1 MSSKSLT
8 VGMVGENV
16 AALQQALSALGLS
29 IPDEETK
36 RRFFGPATREAVRK
50 FQERHGLKV
59 TGEIDASTTSHL
71 DTARSGLSVAT
82 AIAPAALSPVA
93 GGAAPPL
100 SEFERPLR
108 AAELHLAGAD
118 ASAGLDAAAA
128 RERLDQLKRVAQFE
142 PASGGPAS
150 LGDILDTIPPALRP
164 SEEEKLRFAGLYA
177 AHGNSDALWQA
188 AEGSELRA
196 KLPAF
201 KRTLALQQL
210 TGSHAPMMEALHE
223 RNDNRDSASLS
234 YLASVTSREW
244 LDLAFEHGAPGGL
257 GMSPAEY
264 SAHLER
270 SIEIEY
276 PTDVLRERLQSGTV
290 RVNNFPSAAVG
301 NFLAAHRDF
310 DLRGHD
316 VDVYLSGAAIDSPE
330 LRNGLKQLKRVLPL
344 TGSIDATVKLVD
356 EGWTSQYKI
365 AKAGFDLLR
374 AQLSDRLDESTI
386 RDIHNAARASSD
398 TSLALSTVFFSP
410 FSNAASAVFPTP
422 GPGVEGSLGATLRKL
437 FGDIEYCECRHC
449 QSVLGPAAYFT
460 DLLHFMETSPS
471 YLGGSVLDAMRS
483 RRPDL
488 LDLEL
493 TCENTNTE
501 IPYFDLALEILEN
514 AVALPLAIPLADGA
528 GPSIEN
534 ELNSRSLP
542 GGIET
547 LPDAIQTA
555 LRETAIMIGA
565 SLTTQRVP
573 DPAIPA
579 PPRQSEW
586 IISDGSRRWRVFYQP
601 KRLLAW
607 RAPSGKSNRSTPI
620 SLPSFSA
627 LSDIETAL
635 QAGSLHPDLL
645 NFFAPDP
652 FPPVEG
658 TPQVTAAATTPSGA
672 PGWKVSIR
680 QEIQVEFVPGGR
692 TGDGFEFDKYLI
704 YIHGLIARRLIF
716 GVDQMALVD
725 SWLKGE
731 VTGTDAD
738 AAMDLLKLP
747 RQLRYINFTNA
758 DTGRYIVQ
766 VNTNVILAIA
776 SESMSLTALTY
787 QNSSIRTNLSAV
799 PENRNPEA
807 YRKLREARFPW
818 TLPLDLWTEEI
829 RALLSE
835 LGVPRRLLIEIARP
849 LKLISDLYVTESLGL
864 SAGEFRLIAQPGD
877 TEPWIT
883 WGLKELDSIQDT
895 LGGVIR
901 VGRWLDHV
909 LKHVSMVMQQ
919 SRLSYRELLELLQ
932 TSFGGAA
939 RPEIEPKEKCHPSE
953 LEFSTL
959 DPKHLDWIH
968 RFTRLRRRLGWS
980 ARELDCA
987 LTVSGDR
994 IDVNSMRVLSL
1005 MQRLIERL
1013 RSTPI
1018 SLCAMLGHIETR
1030 AWTRYT
1036 EDGSPSD
1043 VSLYERQFQ
1052 PPTLRSIASYAF
1064 FTLND
1069 AGKLNYLDR
1078 NPPPAVEPLSSH
1090 VEFVASCLGIK
1101 PAELGML
1108 LAAAESLDISD
1119 EVQLSN
1125 LGMLYGLIQY
1135 GRALGLSVDEFLRWQ
1150 KVLDRYPFKRPTL
1163 VGPFGIPIR
1172 VNIPLKRSEALLDFA
1187 DGLDFAKRSGRSLEE
1202 LEYLLRHEAP
1212 LEAFEKTRA
1221 RLLQGLSGIRSSL
1234 QSGEVL
1240 GNAGYDNL
1248 LNQLERAGA
1257 PPTLI
1262 AGLRDDNALA
1272 EILKAEVVVSPI
1284 PQPQPV
1290 IPENLRGRFY
1300 FIPGTNGQSARFG
1313 CRGAVSDDDFT
1324 DLENVGAGQSPV
1336 PSMQRAELKSEYNLA
1351 RDLLSSQLQQQN
1363 GRTLLPSDIARDLI
1377 MTARSDDLI
1386 LRALRSIAPILE
1398 QNLLAAQV
1406 ASFTGLDQGV
1416 SAALLK
1422 SVKVTVDGASRSA
1435 QDVLFDDVMLDPD
1448 ASPSIDELRFS
1459 AHLEVLTRLDKAALL
1474 LANSGITVER
1484 LDWLTGGLFDVI
1496 DINELP
1502 AAAGQPASNFADW
1515 RAWFELLT
1523 VVRAIPDGLLTIDSL
1538 AAALKAGAADPA
1550 DVFVRAYHLPE
1561 DQVLEA
1567 YRDLIEMAW
1576 PGDFRK
1582 PARLL
1587 QLATLLNLLRKL
1599 GASPAVIKK
1608 LVADE
1613 PDEPGAIAARS
1624 LFVAQFDVDT
1634 APQRLE
1640 LVSNKLRPRQR
1651 DALVDYLRAA
1661 YSLAVTTGDASPRQP
1676 LADANDLLDYFL
1688 IDVQMESCMRTSR
1701 IKQAI
1706 SSAQLFI
1713 QRCLLNLERWQ
1724 VAPTDINTR
1733 RWEWMKNYRVWEA
1746 NRKIFLHAENWIE
1759 PDLRDYKSEPFRSL
1773 ESELLQEDLTHETA
1787 LTAFR
1792 RYLESAADLARPVIV
1807 SLWEETVDTGDP
1819 MMTQRRTH
1827 IVARD
1832 RSTPY
1837 KYFCRAVTITIRQ
1850 PNANPMLVWSPWEIV
1865 EGDFASSHV
1874 LVCALDGAPYI
1885 VCPSIQADDE
1895 GNLKIHLQSRKR
1907 GHDGW
1912 RTQKQSID
1920 FVTHGIVPGKDVS
1933 QSFVFIPTPTA
1944 RTIRIDCFGA
1954 IVKPSEVLKI
1964 LYKDPVVNVAQAYK
1978 LLNDLGHTLWHFN
1991 EFREQGKFFYTQ
2003 IADKIALRVIEKYHF
2018 KGQELHGVA
2027 FGRSLTVTAVIE
2039 CDWYDSSD
2047 DELLNYK
2054 INEVLK
2060 DEVIRDASD
2069 SRLRQAKDWLSTE
2082 DNVLPTLKVSRN
2094 FNPPGSEIK
2103 QANGDPYIT
2112 DINGDPYIIGHVYVS
2127 DPVKLLEFFP
2137 VRATVEEL
2145 QLHISPNIKCVPKRV
2160 ISITLSTEATY
2171 KHTKMFYKSGPFPLE
2186 KDGEQFGRGS
2196 IIADLEIVLDE
2207 GLPDTANPDRRLDFS
2222 HISSFEFDEARA
2234 LIRSSTSDAR
2244 AIPSLLN
2251 GCEYYCSSYRS
2262 LSTSAPLVLNGQ
2274 TVITSGIS
2282 DHFHF
2287 APIHGRST
2295 VNEPIGAYSD
2305 SALALYFLPVGD
2317 MYRALPEGQ
2326 SWIRSGLRA
2335 LSGQKQGSTDLEA
2348 LPVSIIGSS
2357 APPIPYGQ
2365 NIGWIDWQNSPQT
2378 LDFAFDQQLPANL
2391 YDWEVFF
2398 HIPLLIATQLSQ
2410 GQRFDMARI
2419 WFHTIFDP
2427 TSNAAGDE
2435 AIRYWRFPP
2444 FRKAAKGEQEIDA
2457 LLEAY
2462 ARGDLPANERD
2473 ELDANIEAW
2482 KDNPFNPHLIAR
2494 FRKRSYMWAVVIKY
2508 IQNLLAWGD
2517 QLFRRDTIESINEA
2531 TQLYVL
2537 AARILG
2543 PRPASSPKSKP
2554 RALSYRDLAG
2564 SLDDFS
2570 NKWIKLEDALVT
2582 HGGGLVLISGGNGG
2596 VTLNRPGSNKYM
2608 AYMDSGSPYNTTT
2621 ASATEPVRSIGS
2633 LYFCIPQNES
2643 ILALWDTVEDRL
2655 FKIRHCMNIDGV
2667 ERRLPLFEPPI
2678 NPALLVR
2685 AAAAGIDLANVLND
2699 FGAPLPLHRF
2709 STMLQKAL
2717 EVSGDLR
2724 SLGGAVLSALEK
2736 KDAEELALL
2745 RSSHEMA
2752 LLSLTEQ
2759 VRLQQIEEARSATE
2773 NLQES
2778 RKTAGERYRHYQN
2791 LLGASDIKI
2800 PKPGDVISL
2809 ASIPTALAKSGLD
2822 AKEQGLGISQTEQ
2835 DQLRRLAE
2843 AQNLTLTGGIMNA
2856 AAGVAF
2862 GVGLYPLTATVAQSI
2877 GHSLNATASALNA
2890 AAGYSSASAGRDQII
2905 GGYERRRDEW
2915 IFQSNMALRELA
2927 QIDKQIVAS
2936 QIREAI
2942 ATQELANTRRQID
2955 NSQEVDAYLRSKYSS
2970 HELYRF
2976 MSNQLMSIYFRTY
2989 QIAFDLAKRAERCFR
3004 FELGL
3009 PNATFLKSGY
3019 WDSAR
3024 KGVLAGEQ
3032 LHLDL
3037 RRMDLAYLESHKR
3050 EYEITKHVSL
3060 MQIDPLALIALR
3072 QTGACE
3078 FDILEAFYDLDCPGH
3093 YMRRIKSVSI
3103 TIPCVAGPYAGVHC
3117 TLTLLWSSVRKDAG
3131 GEDYKKSGDDPRF
3144 IDDYSSVQ
3152 SIVTSGAQADTGLFE
3167 TNLREERYLPFEG
3180 AGAISRW
3187 RLELPSEIRQ
3197 FDYDTISDVILHVRY
3212 TARDGGARLK
3222 QSVASHARGFIA
3234 EVAPVRLFSV
3244 RHEFPNEW
3252 AKFKSGQDLVIEI
3265 KQEHYPF
3272 WTRGTGAKT
3281 ARGPSLIQGAAS
3293 VRLLASSSSGAQAS
3307 EICVTAKDT
3316 NNTMWEAKLLR
3327 QESMAGLLMGTFLKP
3342 KRKSPSAPPCSELD
3356 PKSAPPEPI
3365 GTWNL
3370 QFNNSAIDDLWIAVD
3385 WSVPAHP

>member
-1 MSSKSLT
+1 M
-8 VGMVGENV
+8 
-16 AALQQALSALGLS
+16 
-29 IPDEETK
+29 
-36 RRFFGPATREAVRK
+36 
-50 FQERHGLKV
+50 
-59 TGEIDASTTSHL
+59 
-71 DTARSGLSVAT
+71 
-82 AIAPAALSPVA
+82 
-93 GGAAPPL
+93 
-100 SEFERPLR
+100 
-108 AAELHLAGAD
+108 
-118 ASAGLDAAAA
+118 
-128 RERLDQLKRVAQFE
+128 
-142 PASGGPAS
+142 
-150 LGDILDTIPPALRP
+150 
-164 SEEEKLRFAGLYA
+164 
-177 AHGNSDALWQA
+177 
-188 AEGSELRA
+188 
-196 KLPAF
+196 
-201 KRTLALQQL
+201 
-210 TGSHAPMMEALHE
+210 
-223 RNDNRDSASLS
+223 
-234 YLASVTSREW
+234 
-244 LDLAFEHGAPGGL
+244 
-257 GMSPAEY
+257 
-264 SAHLER
+264 
-270 SIEIEY
+270 
-276 PTDVLRERLQSGTV
+276 
-290 RVNNFPSAAVG
+290 
-301 NFLAAHRDF
+301 
-310 DLRGHD
+310 
-316 VDVYLSGAAIDSPE
+316 
-330 LRNGLKQLKRVLPL
+330 
-344 TGSIDATVKLVD
+344 
-356 EGWTSQYKI
+356 
-365 AKAGFDLLR
+365 
-374 AQLSDRLDESTI
+374 
-386 RDIHNAARASSD
+386 
-398 TSLALSTVFFSP
+398 
-410 FSNAASAVFPTP
+410 
-422 GPGVEGSLGATLRKL
+422 
-437 FGDIEYCECRHC
+437 
-449 QSVLGPAAYFT
+449 
-460 DLLHFMETSPS
+460 
-471 YLGGSVLDAMRS
+471 
-483 RRPDL
+483 
-488 LDLEL
+488 
-493 TCENTNTE
+493 
-501 IPYFDLALEILEN
+501 
-514 AVALPLAIPLADGA
+514 
-528 GPSIEN
+528 
-534 ELNSRSLP
+534 
-542 GGIET
+542 
-547 LPDAIQTA
+547 
-555 LRETAIMIGA
+555 
-565 SLTTQRVP
+565 
-573 DPAIPA
+573 
-579 PPRQSEW
+579 
-586 IISDGSRRWRVFYQP
+586 
-601 KRLLAW
+601 
-607 RAPSGKSNRSTPI
+607 TPI

-652 FPPVEG
+652 FPPVKG

-680 QEIQVEFVPGGR
+680 QEIQVQFVPGTR
-692 TGDGFEFDKYLI
+692 TDGFFDFDKYWILI
-704 YIHGLIARRLIF
+704 GNRIVRTLILP
-716 GVDQMALVD
+716 VEEMALVD
-725 SWLKGE
+725 SWLKSE
-731 VTGTDAD
+731 VTGADAD
-738 AAMDLLKLP
+738 AAMDLLGLP
-747 RQLRYINFTNA
+747 RQLQYGRFPDDA
-758 DTGRYIVQ
+758 TGRYIVY
-766 VNTNVILAIA
+766 VDTNAILAIA
-776 SESMSLTALTY
+776 SESMRLTALTY

-807 YRKLREARFPW
+807 YRKLREAGFPW

-835 LGVPRRLLIEIARP
+835 IGVPRRLLIEIARP

-864 SAGEFRLIAQPGD
+864 SAGELRLIAQPRD

-883 WGLKELDSIQDT
+883 WGLKEKDSIQDT

-901 VGRWLDHV
+901 IGWWLDHI

-939 RPEIEPKEKCHPSE
+939 RPEIELKEECHPSK

-1052 PPTLRSIASYAF
+1052 PPTLRSSASYAF

-1069 AGKLNYLDR
+1069 GGELDYLDR
-1078 NPPPAVEPLSSH
+1078 NPPPAAESLSGH
-1090 VEFVASCLGIK
+1090 AEFVASCLGIK
-1101 PAELGML
+1101 PVELGML
-1108 LAAAESLDISD
+1108 LGAAESLDISD
-1119 EVQLSN
+1119 EIQLSN
-1125 LGMLYGLIQY
+1125 LGTLCGLIQY
-1135 GRALGLSVDEFLRWQ
+1135 ERALGLSVDEFLRWQ
-1150 KVLDRYPFKRPTL
+1150 KVLGCYPFKRPTL
-1163 VGPFGIPIR
+1163 VDPFGIPIR
-1172 VNIPLKRSEALLDFA
+1172 VNVPLKRSEALLDFA

-1212 LEAFEKTRA
+1212 LEAYEKTRA
-1221 RLLQGLSGIRSSL
+1221 KLLQGLSGIRSSL

-1240 GNAGYDNL
+1240 GNTGYENL
-1248 LNQLERAGA
+1248 LHQLERAGA

-1284 PQPQPV
+1284 PQPPPV

-1300 FIPGTNGQSARFG
+1300 FIPDTDGQSARFG

-1324 DLENVGAGQSPV
+1324 DLEYVGAGQSPV
-1336 PSMQRAELKSEYNLA
+1336 PSMRCAELKSEYNLA

-1386 LRALRSIAPILE
+1386 LRALRSITHILE
-1398 QNLLAAQV
+1398 QNLLAAQM

-1416 SAALLK
+1416 SAVLLK

-1448 ASPSIDELRFS
+1448 ASPASDEQGFS
-1459 AHLEVLTRLDKAALL
+1459 AQLEVLTRLDKAALL
-1474 LANSGITVER
+1474 LTNSGITVER

-1651 DALVDYLRAA
+1651 DALGDYLRAA

-1807 SLWEETVDTGDP
+1807 SLWEEMVDTGDP

-1832 RSTPY
+1832 RSTPH
-1837 KYFCRAVTITIRQ
+1837 KYFYRAVAITIRQ
-1850 PNANPMLVWSPWEIV
+1850 PNAKSTIVWSPWELV
-1865 EGDFASSHV
+1865 EGDFASSHI

-1885 VCPSIQADDE
+1885 ISPSIQVDE
-1895 GNLKIHLQSRKR
+1895 EGKWKIHLQSRKR

-1912 RTQKQSID
+1912 REQKQSID
-1920 FVTHGIVPGKDVS
+1920 SVPHGIVPGKDIA
-1933 QSFVFIPTPTA
+1933 QSFVFVPTPTT
-1944 RTIRIDCFGA
+1944 RSVRIDCFGA
-1954 IVKPSEVLKI
+1954 IVVPSEALK
-1964 LYKDPVVNVAQAYK
+1964 KESVHDEAVVTTLQYFSDI
-1978 LLNDLGHTLWHFN
+1978 NDLGHTRWDFSQ
-1991 EFREQGKFFYTQ
+1991 FREHGTFFYTQ
-2003 IADKIALRVIEKYHF
+2003 IADKLAFRVIEKYYSS
-2018 KGQELHGVA
+2018 GQELYRIAVE
-2027 FGRSLTVTAVIE
+2027 RSLTVTAIIE
-2039 CDWYDSSD
+2039 CDWYASSD
-2047 DELLNYK
+2047 DFLFNYY
-2054 INEVLK
+2054 INIGQG
-2060 DEVIRDASD
+2060 DEMIRDAS
-2069 SRLRQAKDWLSTE
+2069 SPWLQEAKDWLSTKG
-2082 DNVLPTLKVSRN
+2082 NVLPTLKVQRT
-2094 FNPPGSEIK
+2094 FTVSESQRG
-2103 QANGDPYIT
+2103 QANGDQ
-2112 DINGDPYIIGHVYVS
+2112 YIIGHAYES
-2127 DPVKLLEFFP
+2127 NPVKLLEYFP
-2137 VRATVEEL
+2137 VRAAVENL
-2145 QLHISPNIKCVPKRV
+2145 QLHIRSDLKCVPKRV
-2160 ISITLSTEATY
+2160 ISIKLSTQATSD
-2171 KHTKMFYKSGPFPLE
+2171 HTKPFYESDPIPLE
-2186 KDGEQFGRGS
+2186 DFGKGS
-2196 IIADLEIVLDE
+2196 ITRDLVITLDKKLPGAAD
-2207 GLPDTANPDRRLDFS
+2207 PNRKLDFS
-2222 HISSFEFDEARA
+2222 HFSSFEFDEARA
-2234 LIRSSTSDAR
+2234 LIQSFTTDAG

-2251 GCEYYCSSYRS
+2251 GCEYYCSGYRS

-2274 TVITSGIS
+2274 IVITSGIG
-2282 DHFHF
+2282 DRFHF

-2295 VNEPIGAYSD
+2295 INEPIGAYSD
-2305 SALALYFLPVGD
+2305 SALVFYFLPVGD
-2317 MYRALPEGQ
+2317 KYRALPEGQ

-2348 LPVSIIGSS
+2348 LQISVPGSS
-2357 APPIPYGQ
+2357 APRILYGQ
-2365 NIGWIDWQNSPQT
+2365 NINWIDWQNSPQT
-2378 LDFAFDQQLPANL
+2378 LDLAFDQQLPASL

-2410 GQRFDMARI
+2410 GQRCDMARI
-2419 WFHTIFDP
+2419 WFHTILDP
-2427 TSNAAGDE
+2427 TSNASGDE
-2435 AIRYWRFPP
+2435 ATRYWRFPP
-2444 FRKAAKGEQEIDA
+2444 FRKAAKAEQEIDA

-2570 NKWIKLEDALVT
+2570 NKWIKLEDALVS

-2678 NPALLVR
+2678 DPALLVR
-2685 AAAAGIDLANVLND
+2685 AAAAGIDLADVLND

-2717 EVSGDLR
+2717 ELSGDLR

-2955 NSQEVDAYLRSKYSS
+2955 NSREVDAYLRSKYSS

-2989 QIAFDLAKRAERCFR
+2989 QIAFNLAKRAERCFR
-3004 FELGL
+3004 FELVL
-3009 PNATFLKSGY
+3009 PNASFLKSGY

-3050 EYEITKHVSL
+3050 EYEITKHISL

-3078 FDILEAFYDLDCPGH
+3078 FFILEALYDLDCPGH
-3093 YMRRIKSVSI
+3093 YMRRIKSVSV
-3103 TIPCVAGPYAGVHC
+3103 TIPCVTGPYAGVHC
-3117 TLTLLWSSVRKDAG
+3117 ALTLLWSSVRKDAG
-3131 GEDYKKSGDDPRF
+3131 GQDYRKSVDDPRF
-3144 IDDYSSVQ
+3144 IDDYSSIQ
-3152 SIVTSGAQADTGLFE
+3152 SIITSGAQADTGLFE
-3167 TNLREERYLPFEG
+3167 ANLRDERYLPFEG

-3212 TARDGGARLK
+3212 TARDGGSRLK
-3222 QSVASHARGFIA
+3222 QSAASHARDFIA
-3234 EVAPVRLFSV
+3234 KVAPVRLFSV

-3252 AKFKSGQDLVIEI
+3252 AKFKSGQDLNIEI
-3265 KQEHYPF
+3265 KPEHYPF

-3281 ARGPSLIQGAAS
+3281 ARGPSLIQGAQS
-3293 VRLLASSSSGAQAS
+3293 VSLLASSSSGAQ
-3307 EICVTAKDT
+3307 ELQTLVTIKYT
-3316 NNTMWEAKLLR
+3316 NNTKSTWTARLFR
-3327 QESMAGLLMGTFLKP
+3327 QGSMAGLLMGTYDP
-3342 KRKSPSAPPCSELD
+3342 APDSNLN
-3356 PKSAPPEPI
+3356 PI
-3365 GTWNL
+3365 GRWNL
-3370 QFNNSAIDDLWIAVD
+3370 PFDNSAIDDLWIAV
-3385 WSVPAHP
+3385 A